1 MGKER
6 APGVKQLMT
15 QIIEGQSNLC
25 VKVDGLRKDF
35 SDFKVQE
42 AATNATQSADI
53 ETLKK
58 GVSGAFREINTHKES
73 HSGFA
78 LRLLL
83 GVAAIVGVIMSAAGF
98 LTYFTNAAKAA
109 GG

>member
-1 MGKER
+1 MPKDKT
-6 APGVKQLMT
+6 PGVRQLME
-15 QIIEGQSNLC
+15 QVLVGQTTLC
-25 VKVDGLRKDF
+25 GKVDGLRKDF

-42 AATNATQSADI
+42 AATNATQTADI

-98 LTYFTNAAKAA
+98 LTYFTNAARAA
-109 GG
+109 VG

>member
-1 MGKER
+1 MGKK
-6 APGVKQLMT
+6 PSVHDLMSAVLD
-15 QIIEGQSNLC
+15 GQVDLGT
-25 VKVDGLRKDF
+25 KVDGLRKDF

-42 AATNATQSADI
+42 AATNATQTADI

-98 LTYFTNAAKAA
+98 LTYFTNAARAA
-109 GG
+109 VG